1 MTRLVQTSSKT
12 TVRVCSADPVWSGT
26 SSPPRMKCSV
36 HLSHLVSEC
45 TCPSRGLSPRET
57 WTVLGREAGPDS
69 SEGAGSA
76 APSSCQ
82 VQTHILHQ
90 GAWLQSSR
98 ETQGRFRI
106 CLEEIPEPQTVF
118 GGPRLF
124 LEASASRSPELGAEH
139 LFLPRLQKKQSSYKE
154 YPCKIEE
161 IKDMDF
167 ILACILKTDLEGN
180 MRNSQDWLPWGR
192 GSGTWEER
200 GEKWKQDFFPFM
212 DFFFYFY
219 IFDGIGLL
227 SQVNVLLRNSTQFL
241 KYWNKTLR
249 VLILTV

>member
-57 WTVLGREAGPDS
+57 STVLGREAGPDS

-118 GGPRLF
+118 GGPRIF
-124 LEASASRSPELGAEH
+124 LEPVLAGHPSWVLSICFCQDFRKSRALTKSTLVKLKKLRTWISNLLAFWKQIWKEIWETRKIDYPGAEGVG
-139 LFLPRLQKKQSSYKE
+139 PGKK
-154 YPCKIEE
+154 EE
-161 IKDMDF
+161 KN
-167 ILACILKTDLEGN
+167 E
-180 MRNSQDWLPWGR
+180 
-192 GSGTWEER
+192 
-200 GEKWKQDFFPFM
+200 
-212 DFFFYFY
+212 
-219 IFDGIGLL
+219 
-227 SQVNVLLRNSTQFL
+227 
-241 KYWNKTLR
+241 NKTSFLLWIFFSTFIFLMALDYWAR
-249 VLILTV
+249 WTYYWEIQPNF